1 MTCYSIQNAVYIYQ
15 PPFLN
20 RHALLMSCSVNKS
33 SRIEYIDIAKG
44 IAILCVMTSHLC
56 HGHLHKL
63 LFSFEVP
70 LFFFLSGF
78 FLRRT
83 SPFSEISKKRLKQL
97 IIPFMGLATFVTLIR
112 VIYVILHNTASF
124 EKIISTVLITFSGEW
139 SDASMGPYWF
149 LPALFISSLITS
161 VLLRL
166 KNGVLYALVLFSIGA
181 WVTAHISSLL
191 PWNVGLAL
199 ASVIYVFMGAY
210 CRENDIL
217 EKHYTNDF
225 IYISFLIIF
234 WLYGAMRFG
243 VALSVPLTLDAAL
256 VACAAII
263 VVCKI
268 SKLLQ
273 RINYLSPALQFIGR
287 NTLLLL
293 TLHTLDML
301 FNICKYTHL
310 YGFYGTIGRIVIP
323 LFIVL
328 LFQWSRKLY
337 SHFQL
342 FRH

>member
-1 MTCYSIQNAVYIYQ
+1 MVRVT
-15 PPFLN
+15 
-20 RHALLMSCSVNKS
+20 
-33 SRIEYIDIAKG
+33 G
-44 IAILCVMTSHLC
+44 
-56 HGHLHKL
+56 
-63 LFSFEVP
+63 EVLQEP
-70 LFFFLSGF
+70 
-78 FLRRT
+78 
-83 SPFSEISKKRLKQL
+83 
-97 IIPFMGLATFVTLIR
+97 V
-112 VIYVILHNTASF
+112 SF

-139 SDASMGPYWF
+139 PSTSMGPCWF

-166 KNGVLYALVLFSIGA
+166 KNGVLYALVLFSVGS

-199 ASVIYVFMGAY
+199 ASTIYVFMGAY

-217 EKHYTNDF
+217 EKYYTNDL

-243 VALSVPLTLDAAL
+243 VTLSVPLTLDSAL

-263 VVCKI
+263 VVCKL

-273 RINYLSPALQFIGR
+273 RINYLSFALQFIGR

-293 TLHTLDML
+293 TLHTLDL
-301 FNICKYTHL
+301 VFNIYKYAHL
-310 YGFYGTIGRIVIP
+310 CGFYGAIGRIVIP

-337 SHFQL
+337 SHC
-342 FRH
+342 